1 MATKK
6 SSSQASAKKAS
17 PKKASL
23 KKASPK
29 KASPKKASPKKAPA
43 PKAPDEKARP
53 KTTSASSTSAAKATP
68 SPGDAKKARIA
79 SRLAEDAA
87 RKIRREPRAYIDG
100 STTTDVF
107 AEELGEDAV
116 RAITSGQDEEA
127 DLDLVSGNRGE
138 GLHVVE

>member
-17 PKKASL
+17 PE
-23 KKASPK
+23 KASPEK
-29 KASPKKASPKKAPA
+29 A

-53 KTTSASSTSAAKATP
+53 KTTSASSTSAANATP